1 MDIAVEENKIEKW
14 KTFRS
19 PTYNYSMRRSDGY
32 FERWG
37 RTPEEDPIMA
47 PTPEILDLEISSG
60 NCYSCGHCYKGNS
73 QDKPTVN
80 MSFETF
86 RSIVN
91 KFPNLTQ
98 IAFGITKLNSNP
110 DFFEMMRYCR
120 TKDIVPNFTMA
131 CWENPSDEEVQAIA
145 RTCGAVAISA
155 YDLDKTLAL
164 AGRLRSA
171 GMTQVNI
178 HFVLS
183 VESWSRAVDLLRH
196 LGEDPYSYGIRAV
209 VFLKYKPKGSNA
221 GKLTPITDPE
231 RYKHLIEIAKRLGVG
246 IGFDSCS
253 APVVLAAFA
262 DDEKMAKCVE
272 PCESGLFSS
281 YINVLGE
288 FYPCSFCEGE
298 PEWEKG
304 IPLESVKSFQE
315 IWNDVRVE
323 KWRHRLL
330 DNGRKCPIFKL
341 DAGV

>member
-1 MDIAVEENKIEKW
+1 MHNDTEW
-14 KTFRS
+14 KTFHS
-19 PTYNYSMRRSDGY
+19 PAYNYRMRRSDGY

-37 RTPEEDPIMA
+37 RTTEEDPIMA

-60 NCYSCGHCYKGNS
+60 NCWGCRHCYKGNS
-73 QDKPTVN
+73 EELPTEN
-80 MSFETF
+80 MTITTF
-86 RSIVN
+86 KRIVD

-98 IAFGITKLNSNP
+98 IAFGITKLHANP
-110 DFFEMMRYCR
+110 DFFAMMHYCR

-131 CWENPSDEEVQAIA
+131 CWETPSDDEIKEIA
-145 RTCGAVAISA
+145 SVCGAVAISA
-155 YDLDKTLAL
+155 YDTDKTLAL
-164 AGRLRSA
+164 TQRLRAA

-178 HFVLS
+178 HYVLS

-196 LGEDPYSYGIRAV
+196 LGRTPESGGIRAV
-209 VFLKYKPKGSNA
+209 VFLKYKPKGTNA

-253 APVVLAAFA
+253 APVVLEACKGDEEIAAYI
-262 DDEKMAKCVE
+262 D

-298 PEWEKG
+298 AGWEKG
-304 IPLESVKSFQE
+304 ISLEGVRSFQE

-330 DNGRKCPIFKL
+330 DNNRKCPIFKL
-341 DAGV
+341 DATP